1 MAKLHIRRT
10 IIFIILGAICGFLYV
25 MFTPKVYEGSVQ
37 LMIANPAQRGGSDVV
52 SPDVQKVLDAGA
64 SRNPLSE
71 LGVLRGRGLFFTAL
85 ERLSREKNDPDMLT
99 QWERFYGMFDVLG
112 EKESDSVIVQARAYT
127 PDDAASLANYIVE
140 EYNNRRL
147 AVANQATE
155 RAINYL
161 EAQIADADEGI
172 KQAFDA
178 QKKFKEENA
187 IADLQ
192 GALNQAQVYET
203 QTRGELSQS
212 QANLSATEREI
223 IAARSALDAAKTRQ
237 PGEVGTVRNPAI
249 NKLEAD
255 LADLRSRRAS
265 LLAQYTE
272 DHWNVKSVD
281 DAIASVTRELNAARQ
296 REFQVNSKVDRPDP
310 LAQQLESQYT
320 SAIIRRNAI
329 QAQLGRVQATH
340 AEHQNRIKFLTE
352 ATRKLAELDREVVVK
367 ESAYRNLKIQ
377 LESLKTRNERGAIL
391 ATVLFPA
398 RAFPDAVYPN
408 VVIVALLSVFG
419 GGALGILY
427 SFVVESLRLRIYTS
441 WQLADLTG
449 LPVVAS
455 LPRLPAGVGN
465 QIAGSLAGDNPR
477 IMESIRLLAFSL
489 AAQPHEGCKRLMFTG
504 LDRKTGTTSCAAQ
517 LAIALGHTGAKVI
530 FVDGDLMA
538 KEASK
543 VFKADTQKG
552 FAEALQT
559 GSAADAV
566 GEYLRETGNANVKF
580 LPAGVVNDRALRE
593 SETVK
598 LEETLKW
605 LSDRCDYLI
614 VDCPPCLRNS
624 EAARLAAETDESYL
638 VVSLR
643 ISSVPVVS
651 AALDILRQA
660 GAEVVRLLTT
670 EGDKSEEALA
680 RESRVTSAS
689 RALPQ

>member
-37 LMIANPAQRGGSDVV
+37 LMIANLGQRGGADVV

-71 LGVLRGRGLFFTAL
+71 LSVLRGRGLFFTAL
-85 ERLSREKNDPDMLT
+85 ERLSQEQNDPDMLT
-99 QWERFYGMFDVLG
+99 DFERYYGMYDVLG
-112 EKESDSVIVQARAYT
+112 EKESDTVVLQARAFT
-127 PDDAASLANYIVE
+127 PENAANLANYITE

-147 AVANQATE
+147 AVANQATD
-155 RAINYL
+155 RAIKYL
-161 EAQIADADEGI
+161 EAQIADADKGV
-172 KQAFDA
+172 QDA
-178 QKKFKEENA
+178 LEARRKYKEENA
-187 IADLQ
+187 IANLEAAISQ
-192 GALNQAQVYET
+192 SQVYET
-203 QTRGELSQS
+203 QTRGELSQAQS
-212 QANLSATEREI
+212 NLAATEREVA
-223 IAARSALDAAKTRQ
+223 AARSALDAAAARK

-249 NKLEAD
+249 NKLEND

-265 LLAQYTE
+265 LLAQYNE

-281 DAIASVTRELNAARQ
+281 DAIVSVQRELNAAKRN
-296 REFQVNSKVDRPDP
+296 EFQTNSKVDRPDP
-310 LAQQLESQYT
+310 LAQSLESQYT
-320 SAIIRRNAI
+320 GAVIRRNAI
-329 QAQLGRVQATH
+329 QGQLAKIQANYQ
-340 AEHQNRIKFLTE
+340 EHQNRLRFLTGAE
-352 ATRKLAELDREVVVK
+352 RKMADLDRDVAVK

-377 LESLKTRNERGAIL
+377 HESLRTRNERGAIL
-391 ATVLFPA
+391 ATILFPA
-398 RAFPDAVYPN
+398 RAFPDPVYPN

-455 LPRLPAGVGN
+455 LPRLPAGMGN
-465 QIAGSLAGDNPR
+465 QIAGSLAGDSPR

-530 FVDGDLMA
+530 FVDGDLIA
-538 KEASK
+538 KEASR
-543 VFKADTQKG
+543 VFKAETQKG
-552 FAEALQT
+552 LAEALQT
-559 GSAADAV
+559 GSTTDSL
-566 GEYLRETGNANVKF
+566 GEYLRDSGNANVKF